1 MMLIHGGFAMNY
13 GPYTR
18 RGGAAPGITLY
29 CDYDIGKVLDDAKSR
44 YLEIRE
50 QYLLLCGYVVVVISM
65 ADTGSQAES
74 VVPSPV

>member
-1 MMLIHGGFAMNY
+1 MGHIHAVEEQ
-13 GPYTR
+13 P
-18 RGGAAPGITLY
+18 AAPGITLY